1 MYFKYTE
8 DVDLLWLE
16 FEAMEFI
23 EENVINQYCRNYLKA
38 AICATIYPPC
48 NISNNASVHIL
59 CPGECDSL
67 LNSSMCSSDTINVT
81 EFLSSLI
88 EDLGI
93 NFTISCSN
101 SFSFA
106 NMFLNSSSTCYHNDC
121 ISILGV
127 TQVPNT

>member
-23 EENVINQYCRNYLKA
+23 EENVSNQYCRNYLKT
-38 AICATIYPPC
+38 AICAIIYPPC

-59 CPGECDSL
+59 CPEECDSL
-67 LNSSMCSSDTINVT
+67 LNNSTCSSDTTSVN
-81 EFLSSLI
+81 EFMSSLI
-88 EDLGI
+88 EDLEI
-93 NFTISCSN
+93 NFTISCTN

-106 NMFLNSSSTCYHNDC
+106 NMFLNSSAYYQNDC
-121 ISILGV
+121 ISILDNAE
-127 TQVPNT
+127 VPNT